1 MNIAARF
8 ASVAVAALALMSSLR
23 ALEEILPIEVDSQ
36 DPKLVKIV
44 LVSGEQ
50 TSNLAH
56 QYWAGTTALYKL
68 LLQTPGV
75 HVSVVRN
82 GWPKNEAIF
91 NNAKAIVLYME
102 GGEGGAIHPLST
114 PGRLETLQKA
124 LAGGAGLVTLHKG
137 GAIPG
142 DLGMKMMDL
151 QGAYY
156 DFKASSKGHWL
167 VDFHTFPDHPIMRG
181 MKPYSLNDGY
191 CIGLKFV
198 PDMKGI
204 TPLLY
209 APKGTGITAL
219 AAEST
224 TAPKDITAWTYD
236 RPDGGRAFVS
246 TGLHS
251 HRYLTEESVRKFTV
265 NGILWAAKLD
275 IPAGGAKVDLDPAE
289 LDKNIEAAP
298 AKVPVKKDAAQ

>member
-1 MNIAARF
+1 MKNIVRIVFLFVASI
-8 ASVAVAALALMSSLR
+8 ASVSAVR
-23 ALEEILPIEVDSQ
+23 AVEDNIPIEVDSP
-36 DPKLVKIV
+36 DPKLAKIV
-44 LVSGEQ
+44 LVAGEQ

-56 QYWAGTTALYKL
+56 QYWAATTALYKL
-68 LLQTPGV
+68 LQQTPGI
-75 HVSVVRN
+75 HVSVVRY
-82 GWPKNEAIF
+82 GWPKNPDIF
-91 NNAKAIVLYME
+91 NNAKAIVLFME

-114 PGRLETLQKA
+114 PGRLEILQKA

-142 DLGMKMMDL
+142 ELGVKMLDL

-167 VDFHTFPDHPIMRG
+167 VDFHTFPDHPIARG

-198 PDMKGI
+198 PNMKGI

-209 APKGTGITAL
+209 APKGNGKIAL

-224 TAPKDITAWTYD
+224 TDPKDITAWTYD

-251 HRYLTEESVRKFTV
+251 HRYLTEESVRKFTI
-265 NGILWAAKLD
+265 NGILWAAGID

-289 LDKNIEAAP
+289 LDKNIEPAP
-298 AKVPVKKDAAQ
+298 KPSVKKEQTK